1 MIITNEKIQWNY
13 NQNALNEYNQPLIE
27 QNPQLINQIID
38 LLNKDLIADSKDYL
52 GTFNSVSQIKKKL
65 EELTSNSYEIKYKDL
80 ILAFIVRNDK
90 SESIKEIAF
99 IEYLR
104 YNLNNDLNIIRLDKN
119 EIEILKEKII
129 KSDMKSLFKGQ
140 LISDL
145 DKHLSKL
152 LNL

>member
-1 MIITNEKIQWNY
+1 MITTNEKIEWNY
-13 NQNALNEYNQPLIE
+13 NQNALSEYNQPLIE